1 MNMRSLTKIFIF
13 IIICI
18 FGLATASIASS
29 LEQYLNYDSGT
40 SNETMQIAAS
50 QGTENFNYGNKKES
64 EETCWMNTGKAHK
77 YLGYGTVLM
86 AVTAGAS
93 GGDNSF
99 HKSAGVSAA
108 VLGVATC
115 ATGYYEYGN
124 YFDMSEGFSKHN
136 IHIVLGT
143 LATAGFVAVAASA
156 ISNDDNSH
164 AGLGIGSTALA
175 AIPIIVLKF

>member
-1 MNMRSLTKIFIF
+1 MRNIYRKILMVFILCVLGAAN
-13 IIICI
+13 I
-18 FGLATASIASS
+18 TSASS
-29 LEQYLNYDSGT
+29 LEQYLNRNADS
-40 SNETMQIAAS
+40 SNKPILFAAG
-50 QGTENFNYGNKKES
+50 QGSEKFSYGNNKES
-64 EETCWMNTGKAHK
+64 EKTCWMHAGDAHK

-86 AVTAGAS
+86 AVAAGAS
-93 GGDNSF
+93 GGDNGF

-115 ATGYYEYGN
+115 ATGFYEYDN
-124 YFDMSEGFSKHN
+124 YFDLDEGFSKHN

-143 LATAGFVAVAASA
+143 IATAGFVAVAASA

-164 AGLGIGSTALA
+164 AGLGIGATALA